1 MIPGVIVRDAGA
13 ETWPAIWPII
23 RDVAAEQ
30 TTFAMDAE
38 PAEADMRTA
47 WMTPAPGR
55 VVVATAE
62 NGDVLGTANMYANR
76 PNQGA
81 HVASGSFMVAA
92 ASRGY
97 GVGRTLVRDM
107 VLWARERGFA
117 GIQFNAVVETNRAAV
132 DLYRSE
138 GFRVIGSAPGAFLH
152 PTLGRVDLLIMWRDL
167 P

>member
-1 MIPGVIVRDAGA
+1 MTVREAGF
-13 ETWPAIWPII
+13 ETWSAIWPII

-38 PAEADMRTA
+38 PREADMRSA

-55 VVVATAE
+55 VVVAVTE

-92 ASRGY
+92 ASRGR
-97 GVGRTLVRDM
+97 GVGRALVQDM
-107 VLWARERGFA
+107 IVWARAQGFV

-132 DLYRSE
+132 DLYLSA
-138 GFRVIGSAPGAFLH
+138 GFRVIGSAPGAFRH
-152 PTLGRVDLLIMWRDL
+152 PALGRVDLLIMWRDL
-167 P
+167 T